1 MAIRI
6 NIGTAFDNK
15 GLVVA
20 RKEMA
25 TLKSSVGSLKTNF
38 LLLGAALTGAGTL
51 IAKNAQSLAR
61 IETINTQTATT
72 IQSMGNAANISAGE
86 VEKLAGSLEALTATE
101 AEQIQEGANLLLTF
115 GNISN
120 QFGKGNDIFTRT
132 TEIMVD
138 MARVLKTGP
147 ATEAIRL
154 GKALNDPTRGMTA
167 LTKAGVSFT
176 EQQKEQV
183 RSLQSSGDMLGAQKL
198 ILDELQK
205 QFGGSGAAYANT
217 FTGQLELMGHELGTI
232 GEEATMAVM
241 PALQDMVGQ
250 LRELIPIIGPQLKAA
265 IESVD
270 WKALVQ
276 SVVDF
281 TKFLVENA
289 TAIAN
294 AAIALFAL
302 NTAVKLINIAFALG
316 KVAIV
321 VYTGL
326 QAAFA
331 TTTATATVAATLFNI
346 ALRALPFVAIISALG
361 LVVTGIM
368 NVGNESSRN
377 KPYVDAYGGAIR
389 KSGEDAQWAAGRYG
403 IATDA
408 VNQFNGAV
416 VGSISTSAAYDRA
429 EANRF
434 KNMAAASKASAAKFK
449 TGIPNLSSLLAGVT
463 GGGGSA
469 GNTDSGLAQ
478 AAAEAERVAREAS
491 AEAERVARETADA
504 LAEIE
509 RQAQAER
516 DRAAAIEQ
524 ERLDT
529 RLRGY
534 QSFADSVKNLF
545 GQIKDSILSSFDL
558 PKLGNSVN
566 SITRNIAKL
575 LDRTKN
581 FAKNISQLSG
591 LGLNSALLQ
600 QVIQA
605 GPMAGSQLAQAIV
618 GGGSAFVGQL
628 NQAYGEFG
636 NLASGIAGV
645 GTQAAFANQE
655 VVNNYYQIEVS
666 GGVGSGPTIGKAI
679 VDAIKSYERSSGAVW
694 QGA

>member
-1 MAIRI
+1 MAINIR
-6 NIGTAFDNK
+6 IGTAFDGK
-15 GLVVA
+15 GLGIA
-20 RKEMA
+20 NKELA
-25 TLKSSVGSLKTNF
+25 TLRGSVGSLRSNF
-38 LLLGAALTGAGTL
+38 LLLGAALTGAAAIITQ
-51 IAKNAQSLAR
+51 NVQSLAR
-61 IETINTQTATT
+61 IETINAQTATT

-120 QFGKGNDIFTRT
+120 QFGEGNDIFNRT

-147 ATEAIRL
+147 STEAIRL

-183 RSLQSSGDMLGAQKL
+183 RSLQDSGDMLGAQKL

-205 QFGGSGAAYANT
+205 QFGGSGAAYAKT

-250 LRELIPIIGPQLKAA
+250 LRDLIPIIGPQLKAA

-270 WKALVQ
+270 WKALVT

-281 TKFLVENA
+281 TRFLVENA
-289 TAIAN
+289 TTIVN
-294 AAIALFAL
+294 VAIALFAL
-302 NTAVKLINIAFALG
+302 NTAAKLANVAMAL
-316 KVAIV
+316 
-321 VYTGL
+321 
-326 QAAFA
+326 
-331 TTTATATVAATLFNI
+331 
-346 ALRALPFVAIISALG
+346 
-361 LVVTGIM
+361 
-368 NVGNESSRN
+368 
-377 KPYVDAYGGAIR
+377 
-389 KSGEDAQWAAGRYG
+389 
-403 IATDA
+403 
-408 VNQFNGAV
+408 GAV
-416 VGSISTSAAYDRA
+416 VGKVYAVIQGQIAANVSLATIATNLFSAALRLIPFVAVIGALWVMADQYNRTKTAIQNATTELSAFEVETISVFNAASRFSPYLNALKQIITLFIGATGAADEFAEASNPGSPNQAANRA
-429 EANRF
+429 RRNAAREANRR
-434 KNMAAASKASAAKFK
+434 AGRIGGLASVV
-449 TGIPNLSSLLAGVT
+449 IPNFEQI
-463 GGGGSA
+463 
-469 GNTDSGLAQ
+469 LAQ
-478 AAAEAERVAREAS
+478 AGGGAAAVAALEQIPTFDTAAFAAEQQAFAQQLEATNALLAEQ
-491 AEAERVARETADA
+491 AEAAR
-504 LAEIE
+504 
-509 RQAQAER
+509 R
-516 DRAAAIEQ
+516 EQ
-524 ERLDT
+524 EILEKRENA
-529 RLRGY
+529 Y
-534 QSFADSVKNLF
+534 KSFADSVKNLF
-545 GQIKDSILSSFDL
+545 GQIKNSILSSFDL

-581 FAKNISQLSG
+581 FANNISQLSG